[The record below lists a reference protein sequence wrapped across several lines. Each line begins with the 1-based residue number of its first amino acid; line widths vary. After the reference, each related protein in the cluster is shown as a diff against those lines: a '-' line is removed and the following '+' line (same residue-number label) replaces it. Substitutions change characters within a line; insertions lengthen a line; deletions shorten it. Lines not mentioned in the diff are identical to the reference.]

1 MDNRN
6 LYFKQN
12 VIAEPM
18 FNQWYAWTH
27 LIPPASAALYVA
39 NSHLKIMRSFV
50 ASPQVHI
57 SALKNP
63 AMLGGPFINYDAS
76 KAGEIKALIDKT
88 TREQAHMLELA
99 EAIKTLDER
108 LTSEASGYSLE
119 SHYQDVPEALKGY
132 VELVYDLHNN
142 PSIRFIEALLYRSKY
157 YDPSLQKVVLS
168 EAESDGRSFV
178 FSTPRLKSSGHLAL
192 DTPFDR
198 AELDELFK
206 MKQSPQPYRRI
217 KELLGVRG
225 EDEALFS
232 SFFTEEPPAGVPKYG
247 DEAVRVRYLG
257 HACLLIEA
265 PGVSILCDPV
275 ISYKSG
281 NGIPRYTYADLP
293 ETIDYVLIT
302 HTHQDHIMFETLLQL
317 RHKIKNLVVPK
328 SAGGSLADP
337 SLKLLLH
344 AVGFRS
350 VLEIE
355 ELEAIEVNRGRIT
368 GVPFLGEHADL
379 NIRAKMAYHISI
391 GGKSLLIAADSN
403 NLESKLYE
411 HLHEF
416 LGDVDVVF
424 LGMECDGAPMSWM
437 FGPLL
442 TTSLSRKNDQSR
454 RFDASNYERGM
465 SLVDLLHPKEVY
477 IYAMGQEPWCTFL
490 TSVNYTDESRPI
502 VDSNRL
508 VNDCVR
514 RGITAERLYGRKELF
529 FGPG

>member
-1 MDNRN
+1 
-6 LYFKQN
+6 
-12 VIAEPM
+12 
-18 FNQWYAWTH
+18 
-27 LIPPASAALYVA
+27 
-39 NSHLKIMRSFV
+39 
-50 ASPQVHI
+50 
-57 SALKNP
+57 
-63 AMLGGPFINYDAS
+63 MLC
-76 KAGEIKALIDKT
+76 
-88 TREQAHMLELA
+88 
-99 EAIKTLDER
+99 
-108 LTSEASGYSLE
+108 
-119 SHYQDVPEALKGY
+119 
-132 VELVYDLHNN
+132 
-142 PSIRFIEALLYRSKY
+142 
-157 YDPSLQKVVLS
+157 
-168 EAESDGRSFV
+168 
-178 FSTPRLKSSGHLAL
+178 
-192 DTPFDR
+192 
-198 AELDELFK
+198 
-206 MKQSPQPYRRI
+206 
-217 KELLGVRG
+217 VRG

-232 SFFTEEPPAGVPKYG
+232 SFFTEEPPAEVPKYE

-275 ISYKSG
+275 ISSQSG

-317 RHKIKNLVVPK
+317 RHKIRHLVVPK
-328 SAGGSLADP
+328 SAGGNLADP
-337 SLKLLLH
+337 SLKLLLN

-355 ELEAIEVNRGRIT
+355 ELEEIEVSGGRIT

-379 NIRAKMAYHISI
+379 NIRAKMTYHVRL

-403 NLESKLYE
+403 NLEPKLYE

-442 TTSLSRKNDQSR
+442 TTALSRKNDQSR

-465 SLVDLLHPKEVY
+465 LLVNQLKPKEVY
-477 IYAMGQEPWCTFL
+477 VYAMGQEPWCTFL
-490 TSVNYTDESRPI
+490 TSVHYTDESRPI

-508 VNDCVR
+508 IHDCLR
-514 RGITAERLYGRKELF
+514 RGITAERLYGRKELV
-529 FGPG
+529 FGLS